1 MPVSTGGLIANFFT
15 PQDTNSDGTF
25 DKVTTSTVDVGSTT
39 LTSLPSNLGA
49 AMVFLGSYSNTTNA
63 GLEYHDFSNIFSS
76 SYERYFITYEL
87 WRSPSSTDTSDAHV
101 CIAIDDGTSTPSY
114 NNNTFNNSTAGRQ
127 QRMYNSDSR
136 PLFYNTMNNTSYKYA
151 RICTENNDAI
161 AGGWSGMVGEF
172 TLWHPYRTDSIR
184 NVIGFGQWVNRTSSN
199 DNYMWRNE
207 HSFMFG
213 PLNSTV
219 PSTGFRIWMGNHDMA
234 TNIINSNFIAHC
246 YALRTS

>member
-1 MPVSTGGLIANFFT
+1 MPVSTGAHIANFFSG
-15 PQDTNSDGTF
+15 QDSNSDGTI
-25 DKVTTSTVDVGSTT
+25 DKVTTATVDVGSTT

-49 AMVFLGSYSNTTNA
+49 AMVYIGSYSNTTNA
-63 GLEYHDFSNIFSS
+63 GLTLHDFQNIFSAD
-76 SYERYFITYEL
+76 YERYFITYEL
-87 WRSPSSTDTSDAHV
+87 WRSPDAVDTSDAHV
-101 CIAIDDGTSTPSY
+101 CIAIDDGTSTPAY

-127 QRMYNSDSR
+127 QRMYNGDSR
-136 PLFYNTMNNTSYKYA
+136 PLYYNEMNNATYKYA
-151 RICTENNDAI
+151 RIGTENNDTI
-161 AGGWSGMVGEF
+161 SGGWSGMVGEM

-184 NVIGFGQWVNRTSSN
+184 NVIGFGQWVNRTNSN
-199 DNYMWRNE
+199 ATYMWRNE

-234 TNIINSNFIAHC
+234 SNLIASNFKANC